1 MNDLFRWVFVW
12 HISNYRR
19 GPKRSYKPEFK
30 FLAKRDAVGFVRH
43 SEEVTVN
50 MPRFLN
56 SKILDK
62 RPHKLKVFSLSILEK
77 SLCLNFMSILV
88 FLGVKNNE
96 EILRLV
102 TRQKQQ
108 VWKGIVSTKNLC
120 MHLCSFSGM
129 GDNFREGGLFRFKC
143 IVWPSLPTVPF
154 MYT

>member
-1 MNDLFRWVFVW
+1 
-12 HISNYRR
+12 
-19 GPKRSYKPEFK
+19 
-30 FLAKRDAVGFVRH
+30 
-43 SEEVTVN
+43 

-108 VWKGIVSTKNLC
+108 V
-120 MHLCSFSGM
+120 
-129 GDNFREGGLFRFKC
+129 
-143 IVWPSLPTVPF
+143 
-154 MYT
+154 